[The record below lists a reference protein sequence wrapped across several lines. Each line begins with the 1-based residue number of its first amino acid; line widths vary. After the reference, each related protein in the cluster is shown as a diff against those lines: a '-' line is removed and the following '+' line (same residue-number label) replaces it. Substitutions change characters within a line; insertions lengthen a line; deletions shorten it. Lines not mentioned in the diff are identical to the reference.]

1 MSITTNT
8 SSGIPLQMETA
19 LAVKMAGVAKNNLEL
34 QGQMALS
41 LIESTSVPMQTS
53 SSSSGS
59 IGGNVNISV

>member
-8 SSGIPLQMETA
+8 SSGISLQMETA

-41 LIESTSVPMQTS
+41 LIESASVPMQS
-53 SSSSGS
+53 SSNHSGS
-59 IGGNVNISV
+59 IGSNVNISV